1 MHVSFLEADQVLK
14 ERLPAV
20 HDHRLGL
27 FYLSPPAEQGI
38 SLQPR
43 ARPADVHRESGA
55 GGCELSTAHWHTVA
69 LFSLA
74 RHCALRPKPK
84 SE

>member
-14 ERLPAV
+14 ERLSAV
-20 HDHRLGL
+20 RDHCLGL

-43 ARPADVHRESGA
+43 ARPADDHRESGA
-55 GGCELSTAHWHTVA
+55 SGCELSAAHRHTVA
-69 LFSLA
+69 LFSLV

>member
-14 ERLPAV
+14 EGFPAV
-20 HDHRLGL
+20 HYTILVCFIRLHL
-27 FYLSPPAEQGI
+27 QSRELACSPGPGQQMTTGKGKLVGV
-38 SLQPR
+38 SFPQ
-43 ARPADVHRESGA
+43 
-55 GGCELSTAHWHTVA
+55 HTVA

-74 RHCALRPKPK
+74 RHCVLRPKPK